1 MKLIHYGLNKSYDT
15 IVFTSPGTYI
25 LEHQVNQVPYNCP
38 STYFDTLVITQAHLL
53 KIHELYTNAI
63 SLFPLPSSGLIRVD
77 LSNSGFEAVD
87 YSIFDVHGKQI
98 QTGRINATNS
108 TISQLPQGQF
118 ILRLQEGNWMEQ
130 KQIIV
135 AY

>member
-1 MKLIHYGLNKSYDT
+1 
-15 IVFTSPGTYI
+15 
-25 LEHQVNQVPYNCP
+25 
-38 STYFDTLVITQAHLL
+38 
-53 KIHELYTNAI
+53 
-63 SLFPLPSSGLIRVD
+63 
-77 LSNSGFEAVD
+77 
-87 YSIFDVHGKQI
+87 VHGKQI